1 MASTSSSVTSVTC
14 STTTYSNKLAKLSI
28 TAYCIASIASF
39 SGSHPVV
46 SSASPITAYSVVS
59 TVGLSGT
66 LSVTSA
72 TSSDTGY
79 TAATV
84 ASTESSILLHT
95 VSLQH

>member
-1 MASTSSSVTSVTC
+1 MAASASTSCSVTSVTC
-14 STTTYSNKLAKLSI
+14 SIITYSNKPAECSI

-46 SSASPITAYSVVS
+46 STVIPITAYSVAS
-59 TVGLSGT
+59 TASLSGA

-72 TSSDTGY
+72 VCSKI
-79 TAATV
+79 AATV